1 MTEGFDVPAIAW
13 GLLIDRNEYNNAFFY
28 HGSQGALAAVRW
40 RNWKLYLNPSLQLY
54 DLAEDPSESK
64 RVLNQEITCKLRGMA
79 ILFQE
84 EMRLDARP
92 AGEAPPPP
100 PPRGDGRT
108 EVPAFTGESSS
119 RGSPPV
125 SRTRE
130 GGQSARAERE
140 RLPGSNR
147 VLIKKLTG
155 KQPETISRKA
165 TGSSSQRTSLALV
178 FN

>member
-84 EMRLDARP
+84 EMRLDP
-92 AGEAPPPP
+92 
-100 PPRGDGRT
+100 
-108 EVPAFTGESSS
+108 
-119 RGSPPV
+119 
-125 SRTRE
+125 
-130 GGQSARAERE
+130 RE
-140 RLPGSNR
+140 RLHRHLAATAAPRYQPSRAKVRVEVARQFPEPEKAANR
-147 VLIKKLTG
+147 PALNVKGYPDQI
-155 KQPETISRKA
+155 EF
-165 TGSSSQRTSLALV
+165 SLK
-178 FN
+178 N